1 VFPAHQGPATDQE
14 PPVSGSYHPSTRWKR
29 GGGGASLC
37 HYLALKLLIFGLS
50 SSLQAKTRS
59 NNWVAVQP
67 KGGGEGGGS
76 T

>member
-1 VFPAHQGPATDQE
+1 
-14 PPVSGSYHPSTRWKR
+14 
-29 GGGGASLC
+29 
-37 HYLALKLLIFGLS
+37 LIFGLS